1 VGKKCH
7 GIWRWTAG
15 KRFPRKPI
23 RIMRKVK
30 VQNEQVEGVR
40 QSRELVEGSND
51 REKRRENT
59 GKTDGGE
66 K

>member
-1 VGKKCH
+1 
-7 GIWRWTAG
+7 
-15 KRFPRKPI
+15 
-23 RIMRKVK
+23 MRKVK